1 MVDLA
6 VHYSSITPES
16 IRTQYTSHLFGAGA
30 GSSSTLGGVSDPSTA
45 LCFDLS
51 APTVLRRT
59 RASGNSLFLVDT
71 RTHKAY
77 DLGHLAQTQWHLDA
91 KLVRGRPC
99 HAGARPCTKTAGR

>member
-1 MVDLA
+1 MVELA

-16 IRTQYTSHLFGAGA
+16 IRTQYTSHLFGAGPA
-30 GSSSTLGGVSDPSTA
+30 SNIPGSVSDPATA

-51 APTVLRRT
+51 VPTVLRRT

-91 KLVRGRPC
+91 KLV
-99 HAGARPCTKTAGR
+99 